1 MSTAL
6 SLIQENAG
14 LLLIGLRATLL
25 LALVTLAASTVIGVL
40 LGTLATLRPLWL
52 RILVGFYVEVF
63 RDIPLIVTIFAI
75 FFGAPFLGV
84 PLEPFPAVALGLSL
98 WGGANGAEIVRGG
111 IRAVPK
117 GQQEAA
123 TALGLRLWRIY
134 LLVLWPQALRA
145 VLPAFTGLLALI
157 VQSTSLG
164 ALVGVTE
171 FLKSGGLII
180 ERSTVM
186 QGINPAFEVYG
197 FVLLVY
203 FSICSV
209 LTALSRWLERRLSRA
224 GGADAGK
231 ATAAPILRAPDAGSI

>member
-1 MSTAL
+1 MSYGF
-6 SLIQENAG
+6 SLIAENAP

-25 LALVTLAASTVIGVL
+25 LAAVTLVASTVIGVL
-40 LGTLATLRPLWL
+40 LGTLATVKARWV
-52 RILVGFYVEVF
+52 RMLVALYVEVL
-63 RDIPLIVTIFAI
+63 RDIPLIVTIFTI

-111 IRAVPK
+111 IQSVPK
-117 GQQEAA
+117 GQREAA
-123 TALGLRLWRIY
+123 TALGLRAWKIY
-134 LLVLWPQALRA
+134 LLILWPQALRA
-145 VLPAFTGLLALI
+145 VLPAYTGLLALI

-171 FLKSGGLII
+171 FLKAGGLII

-186 QGINPAFEVYG
+186 QGINPAFEIYA

-203 FSICSV
+203 FGVCSV
-209 LTALSRWLERRLSRA
+209 LTALSRRLERRLGRA
-224 GGADAGK
+224 SAGIVR
-231 ATAAPILRAPDAGSI
+231 TPDAASL

>member
-1 MSTAL
+1 M
-6 SLIQENAG
+6 SLIAEN
-14 LLLIGLRATLL
+14 LPLFLIGLKATLS
-25 LALVTLAASTVIGVL
+25 LAAVTLLAASVLGVA
-40 LGTLATLRPLWL
+40 LGTLATLRSRPLRWL
-52 RILVGFYVEVF
+52 VAFYVETF

-84 PLEPFPAVALGLSL
+84 PLQPFPAVALGLSL

-111 IRAVPK
+111 IQAVSA
-117 GQQEAA
+117 GQREAA
-123 TALGLRLWRIY
+123 AALGLRTWQAY

-145 VLPAFTGLLALI
+145 VLPAYTGLLALI

-171 FLKSGGLII
+171 FLKAGSLVI

-186 QGINPAFEVYG
+186 LGINPAFQIYG

-203 FSICSV
+203 FAICSL
-209 LTALSRWLERRLSRA
+209 LTFLSRRLERRLA
-224 GGADAGK
+224 
-231 ATAAPILRAPDAGSI
+231 ATGRKPVVAAPDPTRI

>member
-1 MSTAL
+1 MSYGLAL
-6 SLIQENAG
+6 IVENAP

-25 LALVTLAASTVIGVL
+25 LAAVTLLSSTILGVV
-40 LGTLATLRPLWL
+40 LGTLATAKSRWV
-52 RILVGFYVEVF
+52 RVLVALYVETF
-63 RDIPLIVTIFAI
+63 RDIPLIVTIFTI

-111 IRAVPK
+111 INAVPK
-117 GQQEAA
+117 GQREAA
-123 TALGLRLWRIY
+123 TALGLRVWKIY
-134 LLVLWPQALRA
+134 LLILWPQALRA

-157 VQSTSLG
+157 IQSTSLG

-171 FLKSGGLII
+171 FLKAGGLII

-186 QGINPAFEVYG
+186 QGINPAFEIYG

-209 LTALSRWLERRLSRA
+209 LTWASRRLERRLGRA
-224 GGADAGK
+224 S
-231 ATAAPILRAPDAGSI
+231 ATTIRAPDASRL

>member
-1 MSTAL
+1 MSYGLAL
-6 SLIQENAG
+6 IVENAP

-25 LALVTLAASTVIGVL
+25 LAAVTLLSSTILGVV
-40 LGTLATLRPLWL
+40 LGTLATAKSRWV
-52 RILVGFYVEVF
+52 RVLVALYVETF
-63 RDIPLIVTIFAI
+63 RDIPLIVTIFTI

-111 IRAVPK
+111 INAVPK
-117 GQQEAA
+117 GQREAA
-123 TALGLRLWRIY
+123 TALGLRVWTIY
-134 LLVLWPQALRA
+134 LLILWPQALRA

-157 VQSTSLG
+157 IQSTSLG

-171 FLKSGGLII
+171 FLKAGGLII

-186 QGINPAFEVYG
+186 QGINPAFEIYG

-209 LTALSRWLERRLSRA
+209 LTWASRRLERRLGRA
-224 GGADAGK
+224 S
-231 ATAAPILRAPDAGSI
+231 ATTIRAPDASRL

>member
-1 MSTAL
+1 MSYGL
-6 SLIQENAG
+6 SLIVESAP

-25 LALVTLAASTVIGVL
+25 LAAVTLVSSTILGVV
-40 LGTLATLRPLWL
+40 LGTLATAKSRWV
-52 RILVGFYVEVF
+52 RVLVALYVETF
-63 RDIPLIVTIFAI
+63 RDIPLIVTIFTI

-111 IRAVPK
+111 INAVPK
-117 GQQEAA
+117 GQREAA
-123 TALGLRLWRIY
+123 TALGLRVWKIY
-134 LLVLWPQALRA
+134 LLILWPQALRA

-157 VQSTSLG
+157 IQSTSLG

-171 FLKSGGLII
+171 FLKAGGLII

-186 QGINPAFEVYG
+186 QGINPAFEIYG

-209 LTALSRWLERRLSRA
+209 LTWASRRLERRLGRSA
-224 GGADAGK
+224 
-231 ATAAPILRAPDAGSI
+231 ATTIRAPDASRL

>member
-1 MSTAL
+1 MTYGI
-6 SLIQENAG
+6 SLIAENRQ
-14 LLLIGLRATLL
+14 LLLLGLRATIN
-25 LALVTLAASTVIGVL
+25 LALVTLLASTLLGVL
-40 LGTLATLRPLWL
+40 LGTLATVRARSVRWL
-52 RILVGFYVEVF
+52 VALYVEVF
-63 RDIPLIVTIFAI
+63 RDIPLIVTIFTI

-98 WGGANGAEIVRGG
+98 WGAANGAEIVRGG
-111 IRAVPK
+111 IQAIPD
-117 GQQEAA
+117 GQREAA
-123 TALGLRLWRIY
+123 RALGLHAWKIY
-134 LLVLWPQALRA
+134 LLILWPQALRN

-186 QGINPAFEVYG
+186 QGINPAFEIYG

-203 FSICSV
+203 FAICSV
-209 LTALSRWLERRLSRA
+209 LTAFSRWLERRLALR
-224 GGADAGK
+224 GGAQ
-231 ATAAPILRAPDAGSI
+231 TIRAPDATRV

>member
-1 MSTAL
+1 MIHGL

-14 LLLIGLRATLL
+14 LLLIGLRSTLL
-25 LALVTLAASTVIGVL
+25 LALVTLVASTVIGVL
-40 LGTLATLRPLWL
+40 LGTLATLRPLWI
-52 RILVGFYVEVF
+52 RTLVGLYVEVF
-63 RDIPLIVTIFAI
+63 RDIPLIVTIFTI

-84 PLEPFPAVALGLSL
+84 PLEPFLAVALGLSL

-117 GQQEAA
+117 GQTEAA
-123 TALGLRLWRIY
+123 TALGLRPWRIY
-134 LLVLWPQALRA
+134 QLVLWPQALRA
-145 VLPAFTGLLALI
+145 VLPAYTGLLALI

-171 FLKSGGLII
+171 FLKAGGLII

-186 QGINPAFEVYG
+186 QGINPAFEIYG

-209 LTALSRWLERRLSRA
+209 LTWLSRRLERRLGRSA
-224 GGADAGK
+224 
-231 ATAAPILRAPDAGSI
+231 ATTIRAPDASSL

>member
-1 MSTAL
+1 MSHSLAL
-6 SLIQENAG
+6 IAENAP

-25 LALVTLAASTVIGVL
+25 LAAVTLLSSTVLGVL
-40 LGTLATLRPLWL
+40 LGTLATLRARWV
-52 RILVGFYVEVF
+52 RALVACYVEVF
-63 RDIPLIVTIFAI
+63 RDIPLIVTIFTI

-111 IRAVPK
+111 ILSVPK
-117 GQQEAA
+117 GQREAA
-123 TALGLRLWRIY
+123 AALGLRDWKIY
-134 LLVLWPQALRA
+134 LLILWPQALRA

-171 FLKSGGLII
+171 FLKVGGLLI

-186 QGINPAFEVYG
+186 QGINPAFQIYG

-203 FSICSV
+203 FAICSV
-209 LTALSRWLERRLSRA
+209 LTALSRRLERRLARA
-224 GGADAGK
+224 TDAG
-231 ATAAPILRAPDAGSI
+231 PIRAPDAARL